1 MDLEYVPVK
10 RKRRSKKNA
19 SLWENDD
26 ATVDTVTHVEVEV
39 MTKAGPK
46 RQRVMVPLTD
56 VEEQEQVQSTS
67 GIQDYPSVLPEWD
80 MEDPQVAAEP
90 TLGAE
95 PTRPHVGK
103 VSFCH

>member
-26 ATVDTVTHVEVEV
+26 ATADTVTHVEVDI
-39 MTKAGPK
+39 MTKAGSK
-46 RQRVMVPLTD
+46 RQRVMVPLRE
-56 VEEQEQVQSTS
+56 VEDQEQVQSS
-67 GIQDYPSVLPEWD
+67 SVIQDCPIVVPELD
-80 MEDPQVAAEP
+80 MEGPQVAAEP

-95 PTRPHVGK
+95 LTRPRVGK
-103 VSFCH
+103 VSL

>member
-10 RKRRSKKNA
+10 CKRRSKKNA

-46 RQRVMVPLTD
+46 RQRVMIPLRD
-56 VEEQEQVQSTS
+56 IEEQEQEQSTS
-67 GIQDYPSVLPEWD
+67 VIQDYPSVVPEWD
-80 MEDPQVAAEP
+80 MEEPQVATELTHSAKP
-90 TLGAE
+90 G
-95 PTRPHVGK
+95 RPRIGK
-103 VSFCH
+103 VSF

>member
-1 MDLEYVPVK
+1 MGIEYVPVK
-10 RKRRSKKNA
+10 RKRRSKRNA

-26 ATVDTVTHVEVEV
+26 ATSDTVTHVEVEV

-46 RQRVMVPLTD
+46 RQRVMVPLRD

-67 GIQDYPSVLPEWD
+67 GVQDYPSVAPEWD
-80 MEDPQVAAEP
+80 MEGPQVPAEP

-95 PTRPHVGK
+95 PTRPRVGK
-103 VSFCH
+103 VCF